1 MHGLMIATSPDV
13 WANNVARS
21 QKPQSQE
28 SRRYAARW
36 REAELMGARLAITL
50 VVGVIAA
57 CMTYFVLTYI
67 GTDMTHSSA
76 ALIVIAIAAAFAL
89 VTFVRS

>member
-1 MHGLMIATSPDV
+1 MSGGILWQDPKNRNLRRTT
-13 WANNVARS
+13 
-21 QKPQSQE
+21 QE
-28 SRRYAARW
+28 SRGYAARW

-67 GTDMTHSSA
+67 GTDVTHSSA
-76 ALIVIAIAAAFAL
+76 ALIVIGIAAAFAL

>member
-1 MHGLMIATSPDV
+1 
-13 WANNVARS
+13 
-21 QKPQSQE
+21 
-28 SRRYAARW
+28 
-36 REAELMGARLAITL
+36 MGARLAITL

-76 ALIVIAIAAAFAL
+76 ALIVIGIAAAFAL